1 MNKFT
6 VKIAGAMLLAGVLF
20 AGPAWAQKKYDAGA
34 SDTEIKI
41 GNVSPYTG
49 WAKDYGAVGRAE
61 AAYFRMVN
69 ERGGV
74 NGRKINFV
82 SEDLGAASGAEI
94 AERSTELTRKL
105 VERDGVLLMFSSFGT
120 EGNPV
125 SYTHLDVY
133 KRQEIP
139 TA

>member
-1 MNKFT
+1 VNKFT

-94 AERSTELTRKL
+94 AER
-105 VERDGVLLMFSSFGT
+105 
-120 EGNPV
+120 
-125 SYTHLDVY
+125 
-133 KRQEIP
+133 
-139 TA
+139 